1 MVSRLVFPVL
11 LSVALLPACSAKKK
25 AQTLPSVTPAATAD
39 RAASAPASGVTVD
52 DNGAAAGGGAF
63 QPIYFEFD
71 STVLSPTARAEL
83 DGLAAHLQARPR
95 ATVTIEGHADDR
107 GTVEYNVGLG
117 ERRAVA
123 IRDYL
128 VRLGVP
134 AARLG
139 VVSFGEE
146 RPADTGGTE
155 AAWARNR
162 RDDFRVTAGA
172 DRLVSPR

>member
-1 MVSRLVFPVL
+1 MIGRVALPLL
-11 LSVALLPACSAKKK
+11 LSAALLSACSSKKK
-25 AQTLPSVTPAATAD
+25 AQTLPAGTPPATAD
-39 RAASAPASGVTVD
+39 RAATAPVSGVTVD
-52 DNGAAAGGGAF
+52 DNAGAAGDRAF
-63 QPIYFEFD
+63 QPIYFELD
-71 STVLSPTARAEL
+71 STVLSAAARAEL
-83 DGLAAHLQARPR
+83 DELAAHLGARPT

-146 RPADTGGTE
+146 RPAVAGVDDD
-155 AAWARNR
+155 ARARNR
-162 RDDFRVTAGA
+162 RGELVLGA
-172 DRLVSPR
+172 R

>member
-1 MVSRLVFPVL
+1 MVGRVALPLL
-11 LSVALLPACSAKKK
+11 LSAALLPACASKKK
-25 AQTLPSVTPAATAD
+25 AQTLPTVAPAATAD
-39 RAASAPASGVTVD
+39 RAATAPASGVTVD

-63 QPIYFEFD
+63 QPIYFELD
-71 STVLSPTARAEL
+71 STVLSAAARAEL
-83 DGLAAHLQARPR
+83 DGLAAHLGAHPT

-146 RPADTGGTE
+146 RPAVAGVDDD
-155 AAWARNR
+155 ARARNR
-162 RDDFRVTAGA
+162 RGELVLGA
-172 DRLVSPR
+172 R